1 MGANPAP
8 TRERQRSAT
17 RDLILRAARREVAA
31 VGLANARIGRIARF
45 AGVSRPTIYAHFP
58 RKEDF
63 LRAVQSDSEAAAL
76 DDLRKR
82 LGNAGGAALIH
93 RLADALFDL
102 VESGDPVLRR
112 ESFALMVREPQ
123 GMDWARNPLFGFL
136 ATRLGEAQSR
146 GELTSTLAPTQ
157 LIRLIVTAL
166 FGFLVVENEPAAARR
181 GAAHQ
186 MLDLL
191 IDGAAA

>member
-1 MGANPAP
+1 MDPVRP
-8 TRERQRSAT
+8 TTRERQRSAT

-31 VGLANARIGRIARF
+31 AGLAKARIGQIART
-45 AGVSRPTIYAHFP
+45 AGVTRPTIYAHFP

-63 LRAVQSDSEAAAL
+63 LRALQSDSEAAAL
-76 DDLRKR
+76 ETLRKR

-102 VESGDPVLRR
+102 VDAGDPVLRR
-112 ESFALMVREPQ
+112 ESFALMIREPRAT
-123 GMDWARNPLFGFL
+123 DWAGNSFFGFL
-136 ATRLGEAQSR
+136 SDRLGEAQAR

-157 LIRLIVTAL
+157 LVRLIVTAI
-166 FGFLVVENEPAAARR
+166 FGFLIVENEPSTARR
-181 GAAHQ
+181 RAAHQ

-191 IDGAAA
+191 IDGAAT